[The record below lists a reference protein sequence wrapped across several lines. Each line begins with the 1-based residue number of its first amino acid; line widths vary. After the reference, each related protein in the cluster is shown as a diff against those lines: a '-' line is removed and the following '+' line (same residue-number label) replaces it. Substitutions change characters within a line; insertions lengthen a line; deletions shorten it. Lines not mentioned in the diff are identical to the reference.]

1 MADSTTITIRVNK
14 TTKDRLDKVAR
25 HTKRSKSF
33 LAAEA
38 IEEFLS
44 VQEWQERHIREAR
57 ASADRGEVVSHEDVL
72 RWVRS
77 WDTEDELPMPKA

>member
-1 MADSTTITIRVNK
+1 MAESTTITIRVDK
-14 TTKDRLDKVAR
+14 ATKDRLEKVAR

-44 VQEWQERHIREAR
+44 VQEWQERRIRDAR
-57 ASADRGEVVSHEDVL
+57 ASADRGEVISHEDVL
-72 RWVRS
+72 QWVRS
-77 WDTEDELPMPKA
+77 WETEDERPMPKA